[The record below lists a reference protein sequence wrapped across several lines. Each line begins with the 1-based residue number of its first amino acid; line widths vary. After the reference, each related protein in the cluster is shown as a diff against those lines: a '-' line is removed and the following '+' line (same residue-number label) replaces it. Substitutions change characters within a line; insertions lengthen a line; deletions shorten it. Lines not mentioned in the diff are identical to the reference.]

1 MLGWVRW
8 WAMHPPR
15 FVEGSD
21 AHDLGESLAP
31 SLVEACGGRL
41 GHIDF
46 FRSTHQH
53 GGAATGFSTWRLDD
67 GSTLPVM
74 VKLPVGPVEHRWS
87 LALGGDGNGSWNALR
102 ARACPVPRVLA
113 AGTML
118 GGYDFAWLVVEKLRL
133 PLSPTHMDAS
143 QVKELLEAAADFQH
157 HALACS
163 PEVDGRSRTPDWDA
177 LLHKGRQACHEDA
190 LPESQKWNDVLKKVE
205 RVLPVLKAKWERR
218 PINAWCHGDLHA
230 GNLMHR
236 WHDDGATRRGV
247 LIDLALVH
255 PGHWV
260 EDAVYLERQYWGH
273 ETMLHGVKPVSE
285 LAHQRRQRGLH
296 ADGDY
301 AELAAV
307 RRVLMAASA
316 QAMAYREGNHKYLHA
331 AHEVLEKNL
340 HQAAH

>member
-1 MLGWVRW
+1 
-8 WAMHPPR
+8 MHPPG
-15 FVEGSD
+15 FVEGTD

-31 SLVEACGGRL
+31 CLTQACGGRL
-41 GHIDF
+41 GRIDF

-53 GGAATGFSTWRLDD
+53 GGAATGFSTWREE
-67 GSTLPVM
+67 GGASVPVM

-87 LALGGDGNGSWNALR
+87 LALGGNGDGVWDD
-102 ARACPVPRVLA
+102 ARAQGCPVPRVFA

-118 GGYDFAWLVVEKLRL
+118 GGYDFAWLVVERLRL

-143 QVKELLEAAADFQH
+143 QVRELLEAAADFQRQAVIANPTVEGH
-157 HALACS
+157 
-163 PEVDGRSRTPDWDA
+163 GKTPDWGA
-177 LLHKGRQACHEDA
+177 LIHKGRQACHDDA

-205 RVLPVLKAKWERR
+205 KALGVLKAKWDRR
-218 PINAWCHGDLHA
+218 HVNAWCHGDLHA

-236 WHDDGATRRGV
+236 WREDGTVRRGV

-273 ETMLHGVKPVSE
+273 EAMLHGVKPVSE
-285 LAHQRRQRGLH
+285 LAHQRRQRGLP

-316 QAMAYREGNHKYLHA
+316 PAMAYREGNHRYLHS
-331 AHEVLEKNL
+331 AHEVLERNL